1 MKAVLTVLGSGTS
14 TGVPTIGCNCPVCT
28 SSDPRDNRTRPSI
41 LVQYDGRSVLIDT
54 TPDFRQ
60 QALREGI
67 QSIDAV
73 LYTHHHADHILG
85 LDDLRPI
92 SFRSPEKIPLY
103 AHRDTCS
110 TLRAVFSYIFNA
122 NYKFGGIARVEL
134 HELAGPLPL
143 FGVTFEPVV
152 VLHGDLEIYGYKLG
166 KTAYL
171 TDFSEIPDQSLEK
184 LQDLDVLFLDAL
196 RRVPHPT
203 HSTLDNSLRI
213 VNLLK
218 PRQAFFTH
226 ISHDLPHQATNES
239 LPAHVRLAH
248 DGLRIHF
255 EI

>member
-14 TGVPTIGCNCPVCT
+14 TGVPTIGCNCAVCT
-28 SSDPRDNRTRPSI
+28 SADPKDNRTRPSI
-41 LVQYDGRSVLIDT
+41 LVQFDGRSVLIDT

-67 QSIDAV
+67 QTIDAV
-73 LYTHHHADHILG
+73 LYTHHHADHVLG

-92 SFRSPEKIPLY
+92 SFRSQEKIPLY

-110 TLRAVFSYIFNA
+110 TLRSVFSYIFNA
-122 NYKFGGIARVEL
+122 TYKFGGIARVEL
-134 HELAGPLPL
+134 HELEGPLTL

-171 TDFSEIPDQSLEK
+171 TDFSEIPGQSLER

-196 RRVPHPT
+196 RRIPHPT

-239 LPAHVRLAH
+239 LPANVRLAH
-248 DGLRIHF
+248 DGLRIEF
-255 EI
+255 DI